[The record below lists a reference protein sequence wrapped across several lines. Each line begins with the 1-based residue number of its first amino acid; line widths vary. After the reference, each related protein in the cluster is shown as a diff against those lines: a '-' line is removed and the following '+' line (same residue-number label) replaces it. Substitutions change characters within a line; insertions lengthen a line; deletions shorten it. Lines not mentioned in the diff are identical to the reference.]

1 MLSHLSGRFQA
12 HSLTP
17 SATNRGLKVKQVV
30 VSKYGDPCVRN
41 YIRFC
46 ACHIAMSNLPQL

>member
-1 MLSHLSGRFQA
+1 MLSHPSGRFQA

-30 VSKYGDPCVRN
+30 GVIQVSKITLGFV
-41 YIRFC
+41 
-46 ACHIAMSNLPQL
+46 HVT